1 MATRMRQPVAVSPRL
16 SVIVLVFDEVESIAP
31 QHEELMGVLHAIDIS
46 YEVLYIDDGSR
57 DGSTER
63 LGQLASRDPHVRV
76 VSFRRNFGQTAAV
89 QAGID
94 HSRGDIL
101 IFMDGDMQNDP
112 QDIPRLLEKIDEGY
126 DVVSGWRKERQDDVA
141 RVLPSRI
148 ANWIIARVTGVPLH
162 DFGCTLKAYR
172 REVIQDVKLYGEMH
186 RFIPV
191 YASWVGARI
200 TELTVH
206 HRHRTFGKSK
216 YSLSRTSR
224 VLLDLMTVKLLGSYS
239 TKPIYFF
246 GFAAFGLWAI
256 AIICGAIVIIQK
268 LLPPYPYAH
277 NNPLLLLAVFLGIVG
292 VQFILMGLLA
302 ELSIRTYHESQA
314 KTTYVVRE
322 IIERS
327 PARRD
332 ASLSPSPQPSPRGGE
347 GESPHPNPLPQ
358 GERGSLSGDRQST
371 RVNRCVASAGSPAV
385 IRPAVAT
392 WSSGCAWPCCIE
404 DRTMRG

>member
-1 MATRMRQPVAVSPRL
+1 MAATRLKHTEIATPRL
-16 SVIVLVFDEVESIAP
+16 SVVVLVYNEAESIAP
-31 QHEELMGVLHAIDIS
+31 LHAELIGVLDAMDTP
-46 YEVLYIDDGSR
+46 YEVVYIDDGSR

-63 LGQLASRDPHVRV
+63 LADLAISNSHVRV

-94 HSRGDIL
+94 NSRGEIL
-101 IFMDGDMQNDP
+101 IFMDGDLQNDP
-112 QDIPRLLEKIDEGY
+112 HDIPRLLQKVDEGY
-126 DVVSGWRKERQDDVA
+126 DVISGWRKDRHDDVA

-172 REVIQDVKLYGEMH
+172 REVIHDVKLYGEMH

-200 TELTVH
+200 VELPVN
-206 HRHRTFGKSK
+206 HRPRSFGTSK

-246 GFAAFGLWAI
+246 GFAAFGLWAL
-256 AIICGAIVIIQK
+256 AFVFAAIVIIQK

-277 NNPLLLLAVFLGIVG
+277 NNPLLLLAVFLAIVG

-302 ELSIRTYHESQA
+302 ELSIRTYHESQG

-327 PARRD
+327 RGHAT
-332 ASLSPSPQPSPRGGE
+332 SSPSPQPSLRRGE
-347 GESPHPNPLPQ
+347 G
-358 GERGSLSGDRQST
+358 DW
-371 RVNRCVASAGSPAV
+371 
-385 IRPAVAT
+385 RPAV
-392 WSSGCAWPCCIE
+392 
-404 DRTMRG
+404 RTRS

>member
-1 MATRMRQPVAVSPRL
+1 MATRLKHAGTAAPKL
-16 SVIVLVFDEVESIAP
+16 SVVVLVFNEAESIAP
-31 QHEELMGVLHAIDIS
+31 LHEELIGVLEGMDLP
-46 YEVLYIDDGSR
+46 YEVVYIDDGSR

-63 LGQLASRDPHVRV
+63 LAQLALTDPHVRV

-94 HSRGDIL
+94 NARGEIL
-101 IFMDGDMQNDP
+101 VFMDGDLQNDP
-112 QDIPRLLEKIDEGY
+112 HDIPRLLQRMDEGY
-126 DVVSGWRKERQDDVA
+126 DVVSGWRKNRQDDAA

-148 ANWIIARVTGVPLH
+148 ANWIIARVTGVPLN
-162 DFGCTLKAYR
+162 DFGCTLKAYHR
-172 REVIQDVKLYGEMH
+172 DVIEDVKLYGEMH

-200 TELTVH
+200 AEMPVN
-206 HRHRTFGKSK
+206 HRPRSFGNSK

-246 GFAAFGLWAI
+246 GFAAFGLWALSFVF
-256 AIICGAIVIIQK
+256 AAIVIIQK

-277 NNPLLLLAVFLGIVG
+277 NNPLLLLAVFLAIVG

-302 ELSIRTYHESQA
+302 ELSIRTYHESQG

-322 IIERS
+322 IIEG
-327 PARRD
+327 AH
-332 ASLSPSPQPSPRGGE
+332 ANKAATNG
-347 GESPHPNPLPQ
+347 
-358 GERGSLSGDRQST
+358 
-371 RVNRCVASAGSPAV
+371 
-385 IRPAVAT
+385 RPTVRAHK
-392 WSSGCAWPCCIE
+392 
-404 DRTMRG
+404 

>member
-1 MATRMRQPVAVSPRL
+1 MATRTRHAATVAPRL
-16 SVIVLVFDEVESIAP
+16 SVIVLVYNEVESIAP
-31 QHEELMGVLHAIDIS
+31 LHEELMGVLESIDVS

-57 DGSTER
+57 DGSSQR
-63 LGQLASRDPHVRV
+63 LGQLATRDAHVRV
-76 VSFRRNFGQTAAV
+76 VSFRRNFGQTAAI

-101 IFMDGDMQNDP
+101 VFMDGDMQNDP
-112 QDIPRLLEKIDEGY
+112 HDIPRLLEKIDEGY
-126 DVVSGWRKERQDDVA
+126 DVVSGWRKDRQDDAV

-148 ANWIIARVTGVPLH
+148 ANWVIARVTGVPLR
-162 DFGCTLKAYR
+162 DFGCTLKAYN

-200 TELTVH
+200 TELTVN
-206 HRHRTFGKSK
+206 HRPRTFGSSK

-256 AIICGAIVIIQK
+256 ALVFAAIVIIQK
-268 LLPPYPYAH
+268 LLPPYSYAH
-277 NNPLLLLAVFLGIVG
+277 NNPLLLLAVFLAIVG
-292 VQFILMGLLA
+292 VQFLLMGLLA

-314 KTTYVVRE
+314 KATYVVRE

-327 PARRD
+327 HRGHGN
-332 ASLSPSPQPSPRGGE
+332 SSPSPPPPASRGGE
-347 GESPHPNPLPQ
+347 SDG
-358 GERGSLSGDRQST
+358 
-371 RVNRCVASAGSPAV
+371 
-385 IRPAVAT
+385 RP
-392 WSSGCAWPCCIE
+392 SIH
-404 DRTMRG
+404 R